1 MLECRVPCAGVEPGF
16 PSPEALGPMTD
27 LRYALRTL
35 ARSPGLS
42 LAAVLTL
49 GLGIGANTAMFGVVD
64 RLFFRPPAH
73 VVDPN
78 RVARLYVTT
87 TMPPFGT
94 NSMSIGTYPRYQDF
108 RDRARSFTAV
118 AAYGGAHLSLG
129 LGAQAEGVTGR
140 LVTASFF
147 SLLGVRPELGRFFGA
162 DEDSL
167 GHAAHVAV
175 LSREFWQ
182 RRFGADRAILGKT
195 LQLGRNVYTVIGV
208 APRAFAG
215 IDLDVPDL
223 WLPITAAAP
232 EVMGPEALVE
242 PRYFWLS
249 GVIARLRAGVAPAQA
264 AAEATAI
271 YRGTFVQS
279 GDSTGTVSLGSI
291 HEALGPNVTSD
302 AKLSVWLAATCGLVL
317 LIACANVANLLLA
330 RAVQRKREIAVR
342 LALGADRGRLARQLL
357 AESAVLAVLGAIAA
371 LLITLW
377 FGPVLSSSLLSEST
391 ATGALNTRLLLFAAV
406 AVLATTLL
414 AGSAPAYQAGL
425 FDLSPALKTGER
437 EGTFQRSRL
446 RTGLLVG
453 QVALTMVLLTGAGL
467 FVSSLRHV
475 QGLRL
480 GFDADRLIVASVD
493 LQRLGYKREAV
504 NALYEQMRGRVK
516 GLPAVSGASL
526 AIGSPFGW
534 GFAMSLHVPGLDSLP
549 EVRSGGPYVAAVT
562 ADYFRTMGTAVRRG
576 RSFTPT
582 DVLGSQRVAVV
593 NETMARL
600 LWPHEDPIG
609 KCLKVG
615 DKTRAPCTEV
625 IGVVEDARLN
635 QLTDD
640 VVVQYFIPL
649 AQADSVMGSS
659 VTALLVRTKG
669 DAEPLVGAVLRE
681 IQGTSAELPAPRVD
695 PMPRLFARQV
705 RPWRLG
711 SLILSLFGALGLLL
725 AAIGLYGVLSYLV
738 SQRTQEMGI
747 RIALGAGRR
756 EVLELVMGQALRVTA
771 WGVVLGVAGALAAG
785 RAIAS
790 LLYGVTPHDPF
801 VLSLVIVILGA
812 VAALA
817 SYLPARRATKVDPM
831 VALRYE

>member
-1 MLECRVPCAGVEPGF
+1 
-16 PSPEALGPMTD
+16 
-27 LRYALRTL
+27 
-35 ARSPGLS
+35 
-42 LAAVLTL
+42 
-49 GLGIGANTAMFGVVD
+49 
-64 RLFFRPPAH
+64 
-73 VVDPN
+73 
-78 RVARLYVTT
+78 
-87 TMPPFGT
+87 
-94 NSMSIGTYPRYQDF
+94 
-108 RDRARSFTAV
+108 
-118 AAYGGAHLSLG
+118 
-129 LGAQAEGVTGR
+129 
-140 LVTASFF
+140 
-147 SLLGVRPELGRFFGA
+147 
-162 DEDSL
+162 
-167 GHAAHVAV
+167 
-175 LSREFWQ
+175 
-182 RRFGADRAILGKT
+182 
-195 LQLGRNVYTVIGV
+195 
-208 APRAFAG
+208 
-215 IDLDVPDL
+215 
-223 WLPITAAAP
+223 
-232 EVMGPEALVE
+232 
-242 PRYFWLS
+242 
-249 GVIARLRAGVAPAQA
+249 
-264 AAEATAI
+264 
-271 YRGTFVQS
+271 
-279 GDSTGTVSLGSI
+279 
-291 HEALGPNVTSD
+291 
-302 AKLSVWLAATCGLVL
+302 
-317 LIACANVANLLLA
+317 
-330 RAVQRKREIAVR
+330 
-342 LALGADRGRLARQLL
+342 
-357 AESAVLAVLGAIAA
+357 
-371 LLITLW
+371 
-377 FGPVLSSSLLSEST
+377 
-391 ATGALNTRLLLFAAV
+391 
-406 AVLATTLL
+406 
-414 AGSAPAYQAGL
+414 
-425 FDLSPALKTGER
+425 
-437 EGTFQRSRL
+437 
-446 RTGLLVG
+446 
-453 QVALTMVLLTGAGL
+453 MVLLTGAGL

-576 RSFTPT
+576 RGFTPT

-600 LWPHEDPIG
+600 LWPHEGPIG
-609 KCLKVG
+609 KCLKIG
-615 DKTRAPCTEV
+615 DKNRAPCTEV

-659 VTALLVRTKG
+659 VTALLVRTRG

-681 IQGTSAELPAPRVD
+681 IQGTSAELPAPSVD

-711 SLILSLFGALGLLL
+711 SLLLSLFGALGLLL
-725 AAIGLYGVLSYLV
+725 AAIGLYGVLSYVV

-747 RIALGAGRR
+747 RIALGAGTR

-771 WGVVLGVAGALAAG
+771 WGVVLGVGGALAAS

-790 LLYGVTPHDPF
+790 LLYGVTPHDPL